1 MIDELNKVF
10 KNYVSIFI
18 QEYTDY
24 LSIEQLELL
33 KGINF
38 DNIIKLDST
47 SKPFGIISLGQ
58 INLSDYSEKL
68 ISDLSKM
75 PNYNSRHGKLDNKNL
90 SSYLLYMCDSG
101 YSLLDY
107 YSDILMYFVFK
118 LVIRNSNG
126 LIDGLINLE
135 IKRLASKYSFRFAN
149 LYPREEAIV
158 SKLTKFLSVD
168 ECCKIIFSDN
178 ATSFKYL
185 NDNEGFRVAELVD
198 NVQELIDDE
207 YQELNNKDYSGYM
220 GFLDY
225 TTDYDNLSYGSV
237 YNCILDFE
245 AEDELAKNIP

>member
-10 KNYVSIFI
+10 KEYVSIFI

-24 LSIEQLELL
+24 LSIEQLDLL
-33 KGINF
+33 KSINF
-38 DNIIKLDST
+38 NNAIKLDST

-58 INLSDYSEKL
+58 INLSDYSEEL
-68 ISDLSKM
+68 INNLKKM
-75 PNYNSRHGKLDNKNL
+75 PSYNSKHDKLNNKNL
-90 SSYLLYMCDSG
+90 ASYLRYMCDSG

-118 LVIRNSNG
+118 LVIKNSNG
-126 LIDGLINLE
+126 LIDGLINRE
-135 IKRLASKYSFRFAN
+135 IKTLASKYSFRFAN

-158 SKLTKFLSVD
+158 SKLTKFLDTD
-168 ECCKIIFSDN
+168 ECRKIIFSDN

-185 NDNEGFRVAELVD
+185 NDNKGFRVAELID

-207 YQELNNKDYSGYM
+207 YQELSNKDYNGYT

-225 TTDYDNLSYGSV
+225 TVDYDNLSYGSV
-237 YNCILDFE
+237 YNCILNYE
-245 AEDELAKNIP
+245 AENELANNIP

>member
-10 KNYVSIFI
+10 KEYVSIFI

-24 LSIEQLELL
+24 LSIEQLDLL
-33 KGINF
+33 KSINF
-38 DNIIKLDST
+38 NNAIKLDST

-68 ISDLSKM
+68 INNLKKM
-75 PNYNSRHGKLDNKNL
+75 PSYNSKHDKLNNKNL
-90 SSYLLYMCDSG
+90 ASYLRYMCDSG

-118 LVIRNSNG
+118 LVIKNSNG

-135 IKRLASKYSFRFAN
+135 IKTLASKYSFRFAN

-158 SKLTKFLSVD
+158 SKLTKFLDTD
-168 ECCKIIFSDN
+168 ECRKIIFSDN

-185 NDNEGFRVAELVD
+185 NDNKGFRFAELID

-207 YQELNNKDYSGYM
+207 YQELSNKDYNGYT

-225 TTDYDNLSYGSV
+225 TVDYDNLSYGSV
-237 YNCILDFE
+237 YNCILNYE
-245 AEDELAKNIP
+245 AENELANNIP

>member
-10 KNYVSIFI
+10 KEYVSIFI

-24 LSIEQLELL
+24 LSIEQLDLL
-33 KGINF
+33 KSINF
-38 DNIIKLDST
+38 NNAIKLDST

-58 INLSDYSEKL
+58 INLSDYSEEL
-68 ISDLSKM
+68 INNLKKM
-75 PNYNSRHGKLDNKNL
+75 PSYNSKHDKLNNKNL
-90 SSYLLYMCDSG
+90 ASYLRYMCDSG

-118 LVIRNSNG
+118 LVIKNSNG
-126 LIDGLINLE
+126 LIDGLINRE
-135 IKRLASKYSFRFAN
+135 IKTLASKYSFRFAN

-158 SKLTKFLSVD
+158 SKLTKFLDTD
-168 ECCKIIFSDN
+168 ECRKIIFSDN

-185 NDNEGFRVAELVD
+185 NDNKGFRFAELID

-207 YQELNNKDYSGYM
+207 YQELSNKDYNGYT

-225 TTDYDNLSYGSV
+225 TVDYDNLSYGSV
-237 YNCILDFE
+237 YNCILNYE
-245 AEDELAKNIP
+245 AENELANNIP

>member
-1 MIDELNKVF
+1 MIEELNRIF
-10 KNYVSIFI
+10 KNYVNIFI

-33 KGINF
+33 KDINF
-38 DNIIKLDST
+38 DNVIKLDST

-68 ISDLSKM
+68 ISSLMRM
-75 PNYNSRHGKLDNKNL
+75 PNYNSRHTKLDNKNL

-118 LVIRNSNG
+118 LVIKSSNG

-135 IKRLASKYSFRFAN
+135 IKRLASKYAFRFAN

-158 SKLTKFLSVD
+158 SRLAKFLSID
-168 ECCKIIFSDN
+168 ECRKIIFSDN

-185 NDNEGFRVAELVD
+185 NDNKGFRVAELVD

-207 YQELNNKDYSGYM
+207 YQELSNKDYSGYT

-245 AEDELAKNIP
+245 AQDELAKNIP

>member
-10 KNYVSIFI
+10 KEYVSIFI

-24 LSIEQLELL
+24 LSIEQLDLL
-33 KGINF
+33 KSINF
-38 DNIIKLDST
+38 NNAIKLDST

-58 INLSDYSEKL
+58 INLSDYSEEL
-68 ISDLSKM
+68 INNLKKM
-75 PNYNSRHGKLDNKNL
+75 PSYNSKHDKLNNKNL
-90 SSYLLYMCDSG
+90 TSYLRYMCDSG

-118 LVIRNSNG
+118 LVIKNSNG
-126 LIDGLINLE
+126 LINGLINRE
-135 IKRLASKYSFRFAN
+135 IKTLASKYSFRFAN

-158 SKLTKFLSVD
+158 SKLTKFLDTD
-168 ECCKIIFSDN
+168 ECRKIIFSDN

-185 NDNEGFRVAELVD
+185 NDNKGFRFAELID

-207 YQELNNKDYSGYM
+207 YQELSNKDYNGYT

-225 TTDYDNLSYGSV
+225 TVDYDNLSYGSV
-237 YNCILDFE
+237 YNCILNYE
-245 AEDELAKNIP
+245 AENELAKNIP